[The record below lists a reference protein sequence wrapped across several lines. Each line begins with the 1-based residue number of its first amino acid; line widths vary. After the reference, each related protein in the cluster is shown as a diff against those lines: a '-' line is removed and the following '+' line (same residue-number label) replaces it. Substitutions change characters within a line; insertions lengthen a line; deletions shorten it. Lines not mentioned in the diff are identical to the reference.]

1 MENIYSK
8 PMLTHVMKMPYH
20 GGIYKGGVTSRCV
33 KRRKRLGE
41 RGRANNR
48 WVPNG
53 WGELIFP
60 GDVKYI
66 GHFKHGLEH
75 VDGTLFWSTGERF
88 KCYFNRGRPEARAMR
103 YVYEAKIL
111 KKKLKSLELAK

>member
-1 MENIYSK
+1 
-8 PMLTHVMKMPYH
+8 MLTHVMKMPYH

-75 VDGTLFWSTGERF
+75 GEGTLFWSTGERF
-88 KCYFNRGRPEARAMR
+88 KGYFNRGRPEARAMR